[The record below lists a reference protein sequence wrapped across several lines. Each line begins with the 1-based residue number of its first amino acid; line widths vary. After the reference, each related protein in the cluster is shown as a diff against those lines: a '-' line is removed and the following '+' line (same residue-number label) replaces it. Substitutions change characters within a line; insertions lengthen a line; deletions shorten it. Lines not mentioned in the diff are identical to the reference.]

1 MISMETA
8 RQLLNFAGGSASQQ
22 ARIGLGSAESQLEGA
37 VAIHNMLE
45 QRRVAYLADEVGLG
59 KTYVALGAVAL
70 FRHFN
75 PRFRLLVVAPKEN
88 IQRKWIKE
96 LGNFVRNNV
105 LFPDLRVKSL
115 QDTPVRAPVFCS
127 NLYELVRETSNDP
140 NRDFFVRLT
149 SFSFGL
155 AEDSEQW
162 KRRRDRLRDL
172 LPWIDAD
179 LFDLRSKERFKENYA
194 RAVCCAI
201 PVFDLIIID
210 EGHNLKHGLQR
221 SAALRNRLVALTF
234 GNDDGNGIDRPDL
247 PHYGRRARHVLFL
260 SATPLEDDY
269 RQIWNQLDVVGFG
282 EAART
287 LSDPQATDAEKR
299 NASSGF
305 LIRRVSTIQVGDEQL
320 TKNLYRREWRSG
332 GVATYDQPLPV
343 PDDRQR
349 LIVALVQKKV
359 SELLASERFNHS
371 FQIGMLAS
379 FESFLRTAKIIQADE
394 TVGNFDDSEQAD
406 DVIER
411 EGIDVDAIN
420 RLADSYRRRFQRP
433 MPHPKMDALVHSLR
447 SSFDTGRKALVFVRR
462 VASVKEIKQKLDDE
476 YDTWLFARLRTELR
490 AELQRRF
497 ENLVDEYQS
506 EHATR
511 RRPSSEVNAVDD
523 SDEEVDLLTEE
534 EDPGDSDSFFAWYFR
549 GDGPE
554 GVLSGAAI
562 AKRFIQSRFALS
574 SFFSDNYA
582 ADLLDV
588 RPGGVFDALRV
599 YTGKPKDV
607 LVTELQRRAGECLRG
622 DQKKRGHLD
631 LFFAFQQAAVS
642 ILAESPGRL
651 QHNSGIVLDT
661 AFQSASTGSAPVPL
675 GDWLERA
682 TFFTELRDNE
692 VLVEELWVP
701 KNESQLEFRPR
712 FKRRELR
719 RELLASMFRL
729 GNSSI
734 DLYVTIMNR
743 LGRLER
749 EAGGEDLDNRAL
761 AHDVLAMLERQRST
775 KVFRAYHELRDAS
788 ANFDLIVDVN
798 VPSLWELPLESVSVE
813 IGKLLRAQQPIGG
826 MSGQVNQTV
835 LRQFRMPGYPFILIT
850 TDLLQEG
857 EDLHLFCSDVYH
869 YGIAWMPSSM
879 EQRIGRIDRVR
890 SQTER
895 RLTRLADLTDPQN
908 LLQVFYPYLRET
920 VEVFQVNRV
929 LDRMAR
935 FIQLMH
941 ETLAPP
947 DEGMDRKIDL
957 VQEIQHNSPARG
969 LSREPLQSAF
979 PVAPTWL
986 KGARKS
992 LPVTAEFGEELI
1004 RRFAGIHEVLE
1015 RDGVMWHAPTRKN
1028 ERSGSI
1034 VNGVRPQDFTI
1045 FLRSVHGYPNL
1056 RCVSTIGQI
1065 DLEADYELISRE
1077 ALGLPV
1083 RIGAVY
1089 DTRFHHY
1096 KLTAVSNVLLGN
1108 KALDERRAL
1117 WLVNA
1122 ATEAAGRLKD
1132 ALIHLEQD
1140 VLPFTANLDE
1150 EAQV

>member
-1 MISMETA
+1 MISLETA

-22 ARIGLGSAESQLEGA
+22 DRIGPGAAESQLQGA

-70 FRHFN
+70 FRHFK

-105 LFPDLRVKSL
+105 RYPDLRVKSL

-155 AEDSEQW
+155 AEDSEKW
-162 KRRRDRLRDL
+162 KKRRDRLRDL

-221 SAALRNRLVALTF
+221 TAALRNRLVALTF
-234 GNDDGNGIDRPDL
+234 GNDEGNGIDRPDL
-247 PHYGRRARHVLFL
+247 PLYGRRARHVLFL

-269 RQIWNQLDVVGFG
+269 RQIWSQLDVVGFG
-282 EAART
+282 EAARI
-287 LSDPQATDAEKR
+287 LSDSQATDAEKR
-299 NASSGF
+299 DALSGF

-332 GVATYDQPLPV
+332 GIEIYDQPLPV

-379 FESFLRTAKIIQADE
+379 FESFLQTAKIGSADE
-394 TVGNFDDSEQAD
+394 TVGNFDDSGQAD

-411 EGIDVDAIN
+411 EGIDVDAVN

-433 MPHPKMDALVHSLR
+433 MPHPKMDALVLSLR

-476 YDTWLFARLRTELR
+476 YDAWLFARMRTELR
-490 AELQRRF
+490 AELRRPF
-497 ENLVDEYQS
+497 EKLVDKYQS

-511 RRPSSEVNAVDD
+511 RQPRPEVTTDD
-523 SDEEVDLLTEE
+523 SDDEVYLLTPE
-534 EDPGDSDSFFAWYFR
+534 EDLGDSDSFFAWYFR

-554 GVLSGAAI
+554 GVLSGAAV

-588 RPGGVFDALRV
+588 RPGGVFDELRA

-607 LVTELQRRAGECLRG
+607 LSNELQRRAGECLRG
-622 DQKKRGHLD
+622 DQKKRGHFD

-642 ILAESPGRL
+642 ILAESPGSL
-651 QHNSGIVLDT
+651 QQNSGLVLDT
-661 AFQSASTGSAPVPL
+661 VFQSASTGSAPVAL

-682 TFFTELRDNE
+682 TFFTELRERE
-692 VLVEELWVP
+692 VLLEELWVP
-701 KNESQLEFRPR
+701 KEEARLVFRPR

-734 DLYVTIMNR
+734 DLYLTIVNR
-743 LGRLER
+743 LGRLAR
-749 EAGGEDLDNRAL
+749 DAGGEDLDNRAL

-775 KVFRAYHELRDAS
+775 KAFRAYHELRDAS

-835 LRQFRMPGYPFILIT
+835 VRQFRMPGYPFILIT

-895 RLTRLADLTDPQN
+895 RLTGIAVQTDPQD

-941 ETLAPP
+941 ETLVLP
-947 DEGMDRKIDL
+947 DEDLDRRIDL
-957 VQEIQHNSPARG
+957 VHEIQHNSPARA

-979 PVAPTWL
+979 PVSPVWL

-992 LPVTAEFGEELI
+992 LPVTGEFGEELI
-1004 RRFAGIHEVLE
+1004 RRFVDIHEVLE
-1015 RDGVMWHAPTRKN
+1015 RDGVKWHAPTRKN
-1028 ERSGSI
+1028 ERIGSI
-1034 VNGVRPQDFTI
+1034 VHAERPQDFTI
-1045 FLRSVHGYPNL
+1045 FLHSVHGYPNL
-1056 RCVSTIGQI
+1056 RCVSPIGQI
-1065 DLEADYELISRE
+1065 DLDADCELISRE
-1077 ALGLPV
+1077 AFALPV
-1083 RIGAVY
+1083 RIAAVY
-1089 DTRFHHY
+1089 DARFHHY

-1108 KALDERRAL
+1108 KALDGKRAL
-1117 WLVNA
+1117 WLVQ
-1122 ATEAAGRLKD
+1122 ATAEAADRLKG

-1140 VLPFTANLDE
+1140 VLPFIEDLYKE
-1150 EAQV
+1150 GHV